1 MTTFVTITSDDVFSG
16 KAYEKLAG
24 RTNEQPPYEF
34 KCEKT
39 FYGAT
44 APGDLIILKHLDPGD
59 EYSSP
64 YIFIKDDEMT
74 EELNL
79 TDEQTVYKVKSI
91 MKDIYRE

>member
-39 FYGAT
+39 VFGAT

-59 EYSSP
+59 SFSSP
-64 YIFIKDDEMT
+64 YIFINSEDMET
-74 EELNL
+74 ELNL
-79 TDEQTVYKVKSI
+79 TPEQTVYKVKSI